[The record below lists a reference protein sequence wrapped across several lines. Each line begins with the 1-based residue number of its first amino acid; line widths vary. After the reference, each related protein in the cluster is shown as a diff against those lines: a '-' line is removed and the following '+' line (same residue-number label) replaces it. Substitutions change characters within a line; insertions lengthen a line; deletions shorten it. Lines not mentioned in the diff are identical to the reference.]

1 MPTICAGID
10 LGTSNTSGCVFR
22 NGKPDVIALEG
33 SSHLLPSCYAYNNGN
48 KTECIGSPAKTY
60 ISNNQHFGIW
70 KAKRM
75 IGVPFNSFRVQNNRN
90 LCHAPI
96 REAADGG
103 VEFFNDTYGI
113 SMTPTDVAAK
123 ILQKVK
129 EKVETFTDCDID
141 CAVVTIPAGFTVKQ
155 REETEKAI
163 EKAGFEKGS
172 FAMIDEPTASAIA
185 FMALDHVYEGYF
197 VMFDIGGGT
206 FDVSV
211 VGVKNGHISI
221 ISHCGDES
229 IGGVG
234 IDKKIAKFIDEQ
246 CLDLY
251 NHHIMDPTHRR
262 AARNITRLMSF
273 AERAKIDLTQL
284 EATDLDLSAF
294 SDVLQLEQQGY
305 DPYDCAFKLS
315 KAALT
320 RLVREDVNLCVTLM
334 HQAILECG
342 LTKDDITAVVLV
354 GGTCRLDY
362 VKTALKEY
370 FKRSVVRETV
380 NPDEAVC
387 IGACLYAHSWRN
399 NRDQPFFLLDGH
411 QMYIDQVVT
420 RGIGIELAGGVM
432 HTVIPKG
439 TPLERKTFHVCVD
452 TPDTKTRVMKTVLY
466 QGNNPRVRNNTLL
479 KEIEWSGFPGVRNY
493 VVKFVIFI
501 TLASKDSIVVRV
513 EDRVNKQVYLA
524 DTEILI

>member
-1 MPTICAGID
+1 
-10 LGTSNTSGCVFR
+10 
-22 NGKPDVIALEG
+22 
-33 SSHLLPSCYAYNNGN
+33 
-48 KTECIGSPAKTY
+48 
-60 ISNNQHFGIW
+60 
-70 KAKRM
+70 
-75 IGVPFNSFRVQNNRN
+75 
-90 LCHAPI
+90 
-96 REAADGG
+96 
-103 VEFFNDTYGI
+103 
-113 SMTPTDVAAK
+113 
-123 ILQKVK
+123 
-129 EKVETFTDCDID
+129 
-141 CAVVTIPAGFTVKQ
+141 
-155 REETEKAI
+155 
-163 EKAGFEKGS
+163 
-172 FAMIDEPTASAIA
+172 
-185 FMALDHVYEGYF
+185 
-197 VMFDIGGGT
+197 
-206 FDVSV
+206 
-211 VGVKNGHISI
+211 
-221 ISHCGDES
+221 
-229 IGGVG
+229 
-234 IDKKIAKFIDEQ
+234 
-246 CLDLY
+246 
-251 NHHIMDPTHRR
+251 
-262 AARNITRLMSF
+262 
-273 AERAKIDLTQL
+273 
-284 EATDLDLSAF
+284 
-294 SDVLQLEQQGY
+294 
-305 DPYDCAFKLS
+305 
-315 KAALT
+315 
-320 RLVREDVNLCVTLM
+320 M